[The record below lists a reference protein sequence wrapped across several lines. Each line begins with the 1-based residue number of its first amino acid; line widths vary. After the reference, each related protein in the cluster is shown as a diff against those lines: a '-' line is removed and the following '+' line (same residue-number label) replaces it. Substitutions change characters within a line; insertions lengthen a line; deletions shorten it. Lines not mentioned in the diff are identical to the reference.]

1 MAILG
6 PAEPGKSRHPDH
18 AGTTAPLLH
27 MITHHGVRHLA
38 IIMDGN
44 RRWAKRRGLPTLAGH
59 RRGYDVVMKMG
70 DWCLDRGIE
79 ILTVYAFSTENW
91 NRSKKEVGY
100 LMKLLSM
107 ALSKEVGGLHRKNI
121 RISVIGRIHELP
133 KRLQL
138 HIASAME
145 LTKNNTRGTLQLAIN
160 YGGRAEIVDAV
171 KKIYRTAKS
180 SATITEKS
188 VGEAMYTALQPDPD
202 MIIRTSGEQR
212 LSGFLAW
219 QGVYSELYFTPKN
232 WPEFSERDLDVALSE
247 FKNRQRRFGV

>member
-1 MAILG
+1 
-6 PAEPGKSRHPDH
+6 
-18 AGTTAPLLH
+18 
-27 MITHHGVRHLA
+27 MITNHGVRHLA

-44 RRWAKRRGLPTLAGH
+44 RRWAKRRGLPTLSGH

-107 ALSKEVGGLHRKNI
+107 ALSKEVDGLHRKNI

-133 KRLQL
+133 KRLQQ
-138 HIASAME
+138 HITSAME

-160 YGGRAEIVDAV
+160 YGGRAEIVDAM
-171 KKIYRTAKS
+171 KKIYRTAKT
-180 SATITEKS
+180 SAAITEKS
-188 VGEAMYTALQPDPD
+188 VSEAMYTALQPDPD

-219 QGVYSELYFTPKN
+219 QGVYSELLFVKKN
-232 WPEFSERDLDVALSE
+232 WPDFSEKDLDEALLE
-247 FKNRQRRFGV
+247 FKNRQRRFGA